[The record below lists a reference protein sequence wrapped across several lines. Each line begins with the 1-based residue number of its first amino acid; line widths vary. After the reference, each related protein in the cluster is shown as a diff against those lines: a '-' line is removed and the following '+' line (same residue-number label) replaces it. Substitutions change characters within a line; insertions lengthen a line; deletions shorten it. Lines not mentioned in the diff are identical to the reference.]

1 MVRFVLSHA
10 TRKTRRAVGRGF
22 AAATLLAGAGLG
34 GHLASATAA
43 APTLLFSTFTGNAA
57 TGVGT
62 GVAADR
68 AGNIYVGGTVG
79 TETTA
84 RAFVTKYDPSGTR
97 ILYTTYIKA
106 PCGAYGNAL
115 TVDPAGNAYVTGQYV
130 VRNQFGICQITTD
143 VLAAKLNPSG
153 QLVYQ
158 KAIGP
163 TAKDEVALGI
173 DNQGEAIAVDSG
185 GNAYITGR
193 TDGDPIDPTIPTT
206 PNALQRSGHT
216 HDGFVLKVDPSGN
229 LVYSTFLG
237 GNNIDEGKGIAVD
250 GRGDAYVTGTTLSTN
265 FPTTANAYQP
275 HMGKRFNITNFLGN
289 AFVAELNPTGSKL
302 LYGSFLGG
310 GEVEIGYAIATDGA
324 NNVYVTGATGSPNFP
339 ITAGAYDRTCGTD
352 GNCNVHYT
360 CLVDGCGD
368 IYDDDVFVVKLDI
381 SRPGASALRYSTFL
395 GGNINDEGM
404 GIAVDGAGLIY
415 VAGRDG
421 SSSGFPVRNA
431 VQAVQGG
438 GADAFV
444 ATFDPTK
451 KGDASLISSTYLG
464 GGKDDE
470 VQAMHL
476 GKGCVLVTGD
486 TASTDF
492 PMRGALQKSW
502 SGKYGAFVTKL
513 SR

>member
-1 MVRFVLSHA
+1 MVRLSQSH
-10 TRKTRRAVGRGF
+10 TTQKTRHSVGRGF
-22 AAATLLAGAGLG
+22 AAATLLAGAALG
-34 GHLASATAA
+34 GHLATATAA

-57 TGVGT
+57 SGVGT
-62 GVAADR
+62 GVAVDQ
-68 AGNIYVGGTVG
+68 AGNIYVEGTVG
-79 TETTA
+79 TGATG
-84 RAFVTKYDPSGTR
+84 RAFVTKYDPTATH
-97 ILYTTYIKA
+97 ILYSTYITA
-106 PCGAYGNAL
+106 PCGAAGDAL
-115 TVDPAGNAYVTGQYV
+115 TIDPAGNAYLTGQYG
-130 VRNQFGICQITTD
+130 VRNQYGICQITTD
-143 VLAAKLNPSG
+143 VLAAKLDPSG
-153 QLVYQ
+153 HLIYQ

-163 TAKDEVALGI
+163 TSKDDVVISVE
-173 DNQGEAIAVDSG
+173 NYGEAIAVDPA

-206 PNALQRSGHT
+206 PNALQRTGHT

-237 GNNIDEGKGIAVD
+237 GNNLDEGKGIAVD
-250 GRGDAYVTGTTLSTN
+250 GRGDAYVTGTTISTN

-275 HMGKRFNITNFLGN
+275 HMGKRFNITSLWGN
-289 AFVAELNPTGSKL
+289 AFVAELNPSGSKL

-310 GEVEIGYAIATDGA
+310 GEVEIGYAIAVDGA

-339 ITAGAYDRTCGTD
+339 TTAGAYDRVCGTD

-360 CLVDGCGD
+360 CLATGCGD

-381 SRPGASALRYSTFL
+381 SRPGAGALRYSTFL
-395 GGNINDEGM
+395 GGNVNDEGM
-404 GIAVDGAGLIY
+404 GIAVDGAGLVY

-438 GADAFV
+438 GTDAFV

-464 GGKDDE
+464 GAKDDE

-476 GKGCVLVTGD
+476 GKGCIYVTGD